1 MTTTSDAQT
10 PAQANVRYTLHIQD
24 NNDNGSL
31 KVGLSAGTKVWG
43 KGDKIELSTEP
54 GKVRTV
60 TFVMGQGEK
69 THLCFAKQGPLPK
82 GQVDYRIVSAETA
95 LPSPSQLTEAEQAEL
110 AEMEKAEAVAA

>member
-1 MTTTSDAQT
+1 MTTTSAQT
-10 PAQANVRYTLHIQD
+10 QRFTLHVQD

-43 KGDKIELSTEP
+43 QGDKIQIEGE
-54 GKVRTV
+54 GEKIRTV
-60 TFVMGQGEK
+60 TFVMGSGEK

-82 GQVDYRIVSAETA
+82 GAVDYRIVSAETA

-110 AEMEKAEAVAA
+110 AEMELAEMEKAEAA